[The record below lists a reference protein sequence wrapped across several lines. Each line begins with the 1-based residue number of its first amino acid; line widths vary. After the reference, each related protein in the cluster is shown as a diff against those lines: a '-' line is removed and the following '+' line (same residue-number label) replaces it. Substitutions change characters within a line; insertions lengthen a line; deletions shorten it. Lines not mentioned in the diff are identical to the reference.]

1 MSFSGKAFQTPEKT
15 IQNQPFWPDLELAD
29 FVENY
34 RIPTDLPEGTVTGHL
49 VNAMILV
56 NSRLES
62 YRSEQ
67 QQAGH
72 EHLEQVPSE
81 AINGQSLQVTL
92 YHRAVCCMGKAIVLR
107 DFASIDR
114 REPAENQAKTGE
126 ETEDRYLQYV
136 DEAICRFLKIGD
148 INVELI

>member
-1 MSFSGKAFQTPEKT
+1 MSFSGKAHQTPEKT

-29 FVENY
+29 FVDNY
-34 RIPTDLPEGTVTGHL
+34 RIPSDLPEGTVTGHL
-49 VNAMILV
+49 INAAIQV
-56 NSRLES
+56 NSRLVT
-62 YRSEQ
+62 YRAEQ
-67 QQAGH
+67 RQSGY

-81 AINGQSLQVTL
+81 VINGQSIQVTL
-92 YHRAVCCMGKAIVLR
+92 YHRAVCCMGKASVLR

-136 DEAICRFLKIGD
+136 DEALCRFLNIGD